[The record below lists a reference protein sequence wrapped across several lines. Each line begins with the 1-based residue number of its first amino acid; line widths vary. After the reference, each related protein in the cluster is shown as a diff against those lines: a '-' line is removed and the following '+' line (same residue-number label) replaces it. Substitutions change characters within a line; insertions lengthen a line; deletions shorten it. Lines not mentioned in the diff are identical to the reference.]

1 MPVRACGA
9 WPFAAM
15 MRCKFQRHIL
25 RGAIGGAKYERSH

>member
-1 MPVRACGA
+1 MPVRGFMA

-25 RGAIGGAKYERSH
+25 RWAIGGAKYERSH